1 MAFIRIDK
9 KDGDQYIRIIRSKRK
24 DGKPVQETVYSL
36 GKVSDYTPEQLQRFG
51 LKFYE
56 LGGGDPRELLN
67 GAIEELGRF
76 NYGYYQLFRKV
87 FASYSLDKLLE
98 RIKRKH
104 DLEINLVNAVM
115 LMLLERLQQPAS
127 KLQNFR
133 NQQEYLGIEKV
144 DLHHI
149 YRTLDYLAMYSE
161 EIQNFIYQPSRD
173 LFNQELDVV
182 FYDVTTFYFESE
194 IETEGALRQKGFG
207 KDGKIG
213 STQILFGLLIDR
225 NKQPIGYRIY
235 KGNYFEGHTFAHA
248 LEQLKQ
254 QYNIKDIVVVADRGM
269 LNKNNLQ
276 LTTGNNYEFIIG
288 ERLKTLPGAVK
299 EYLLNIENYTQTWTY
314 NSHDEPII
322 IRYCLFKYEGRTI
335 ISTYSTKRAAKDKKE
350 REEKLETA
358 SLLMKNPSLLK
369 KKAHHYFLTPDQHSN
384 YHLNEEKIKQSERYD
399 GFLAISTNASSLS
412 VEQILDNY
420 RHLYQIEHSFR
431 TFKSHLETRPMFHWT
446 DKRIEGHICLC
457 YIAYTLLTSVQ
468 NKLLKTNNRLSEK
481 DIRKA
486 VDSMQVSL
494 IKNNEN
500 NFYLRSANKEHV
512 DLLVNRLGLRKLPNI
527 IPEKQII
534 EYI

>member
-24 DGKPVQETVYSL
+24 EGKPVQETVYSL
-36 GKVSDYTPEQLQRFG
+36 GKVSDYTPEQLQKFG

-56 LGGGDPRELLN
+56 LGGGDPRELLT
-67 GAIEELGRF
+67 GSIEELGRF
-76 NYGYYQLFRKV
+76 NYGYFQLFRKV
-87 FASYSLDKLLE
+87 FASYLLDKLLE
-98 RIKRKH
+98 RIKKKH
-104 DLEINLVNAVM
+104 DLQIDLVNAVM
-115 LMLLERLQQPAS
+115 LMLVERLQQPSS
-127 KLQNFR
+127 KLQNFK
-133 NQQEYLGIEKV
+133 NQHEYLGIEKI
-144 DLHHI
+144 DLHHL
-149 YRTLDYLAMYSE
+149 YRTLDYLAIYSE
-161 EIQNFIYQPSRD
+161 EVQNFIYQPARD

-194 IETEGALRQKGFG
+194 VENEGALRQKGFS

-225 NKQPIGYRIY
+225 FKQPIGYRIY
-235 KGNYFEGHTFAHA
+235 KGNFFEGHSFAQA
-248 LEQLKQ
+248 LDQLKH

-288 ERLKTLPGAVK
+288 ERLKTLPQGLK
-299 EYLLNIENYTQTWTY
+299 DYLLNIENYTHTWTY
-314 NSHDEPII
+314 NNHNEPII
-322 IRYCLFKYEGRTI
+322 IRYCTIKHEGRTI
-335 ISTYSTKRAAKDKKE
+335 ISTYSTKRAIKDKKE

-358 SLLMKNPSLLK
+358 QLLIKNPSLLK
-369 KKAHHYFLTPDQHSN
+369 RKAHHYFLSADQHSN
-384 YHLNEEKIKQSERYD
+384 FHLDQEKIKQSERYD
-399 GFLAISTNASSLS
+399 GFLAISTNAASLS

-457 YIAYTLLTSVQ
+457 YIAYTLLTHVQ
-468 NKLLKTNNRLSEK
+468 NKLSKSNNRLSEK
-481 DIRKA
+481 EIRKA

-494 IKNNEN
+494 IRNNDTT
-500 NFYLRSANKEHV
+500 FYLRSANKDHV
-512 DLLVNRLGLRKLPNI
+512 DLIVNRLGLRKLPNI
-527 IPEKQII
+527 IPQKQIA